1 MDKKIIRRRLKD
13 IELLDFQCTDIG
25 AGDIFVEVFKEFVK
39 YVPTLKKYYLW
50 DGCKG
55 IWQADDQEQINELVK
70 ALVSIYLPK
79 LLDKIEEGEQFDMYR
94 KWFKYLQSNAGMGNM
109 LKAARSRPDITIK
122 MEEFDMNARYFNVKN
137 GVIDLKTREFLPH
150 DKKYMQTKQA
160 NVFFNPK
167 VKDETWDK
175 FLLSIMDGDEER
187 CIYLLRMLAYAMMG
201 EPKHD
206 VMFILFGSSTR
217 NGKSTFAN
225 SALNF
230 FGDYGTT
237 TQPETIAKQ
246 KYRRSGNA
254 SPELVKLK
262 GKRFINIAEPP
273 NNYDLDAAM
282 IKALTGG
289 DVISARPLYGDY
301 YDFINQG
308 VFYLNSNHL
317 PNVDDPTLFMSS
329 RVIVIPFEVQFTSEE
344 ADVDMVEK
352 LACENATSSLLNNI
366 METMEKYND
375 IGIKEDTP
383 KKVKQATKKYA
394 ETADHFQCF
403 INENIVIEK
412 TTWTPTSR
420 IVMRYLQW
428 AYKYNRPSLS
438 SKAIT
443 EELVKR
449 GFDGSRKNKGVGFRG
464 IKLKPMVK

>member
-1 MDKKIIRRRLKD
+1 MDKKIIRRRIRKL
-13 IELLDFQCTDIG
+13 ELLDFQCTDIG

-39 YVPTLKKYYLW
+39 YVPTFKKYYLW
-50 DGCKG
+50 DEGKG
-55 IWQADDQEQINELVK
+55 IWQADNQEQINELVK

-79 LLDKIEEGEQFDMYR
+79 LLDMIEDGEQLEMYR

-122 MEEFDMNARYFNVKN
+122 MEEFDMKARYFNVKN
-137 GVIDLKTREFLPH
+137 GVIDLRTREFLPH

-160 NVFFNPK
+160 NVIFDPK
-167 VKDETWDK
+167 VKNETWDK

-187 CIYLLRMLAYAMMG
+187 CIYLRRMLAYAMMG

-225 SALNF
+225 SVLDF

-254 SPELVKLK
+254 TPEIVKLK

-308 VFYLNSNHL
+308 VFCLNSNHL
-317 PNVDDPTLFMSS
+317 PNVDDPTLFLSG
-329 RVIVIPFEVQFTSEE
+329 RVIVIPFEVQFTAEE

-352 LACENATSSLLNNI
+352 LTCDHATSSLLNSI
-366 METMEKYND
+366 MKAMEEYDD
-375 IGIKEDTP
+375 IGIKKDKP
-383 KKVKQATKKYA
+383 KKVERATKKYA
-394 ETADHFQCF
+394 ESADNFQCF
-403 INENIVIEK
+403 INDNIEVEK
-412 TTWTPTSR
+412 AAWTPTSK
-420 IVMRYLQW
+420 IVMRYLHW
-428 AYKYNRPSLS
+428 AYKHKRPSIS

-449 GFDGSRKNKGVGFRG
+449 GFDSHRKNSGVGFKD
-464 IKLKPMVK
+464 IKLKPIVK